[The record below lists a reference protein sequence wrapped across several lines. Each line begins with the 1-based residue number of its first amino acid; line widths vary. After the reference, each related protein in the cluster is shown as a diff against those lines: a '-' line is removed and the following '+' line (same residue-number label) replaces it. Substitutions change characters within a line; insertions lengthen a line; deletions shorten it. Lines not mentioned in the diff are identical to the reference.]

1 MTSPYLDLP
10 RVALA
15 DALKAGIKAICAIEG
30 RSFHFEPCAMP
41 EPADISAYPLTLR
54 QADEARSDF
63 YAIQD
68 DLDFIK
74 AQLAQ
79 QPDRTWLARMGL
91 LAFGSVWALLAL
103 VLLWA
108 R

>member
-41 EPADISAYPLTLR
+41 EPADASAYPLTLATSR
-54 QADEARSDF
+54 
-63 YAIQD
+63 
-68 DLDFIK
+68 
-74 AQLAQ
+74 
-79 QPDRTWLARMGL
+79 
-91 LAFGSVWALLAL
+91 
-103 VLLWA
+103 
-108 R
+108 